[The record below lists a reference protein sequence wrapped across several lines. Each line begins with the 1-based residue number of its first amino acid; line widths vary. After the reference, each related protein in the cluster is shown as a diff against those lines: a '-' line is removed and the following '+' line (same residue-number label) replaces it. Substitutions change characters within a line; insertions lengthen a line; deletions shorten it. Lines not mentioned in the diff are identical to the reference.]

1 MADTLTA
8 EGKLLGANAVEQIT
22 DKFKKRKFWV
32 ETDLDSQWPQVI
44 EFELVQDK
52 VDVIDK
58 YKVGDMV
65 RVGFNL
71 RGRKYTSKKTG
82 QEGVINSLNAWF
94 VDKSKSG
101 NTAPAAPVTNDASD
115 DLPF

>member
-1 MADTLTA
+1 MANTLTA

-58 YKVGDMV
+58 YKAGDML

-94 VDKSKSG
+94 VDKSKASAPTS
-101 NTAPAAPVTNDASD
+101 TATSKDDES

>member
-1 MADTLTA
+1 MSVSLSA
-8 EGKLLGANAVEQIT
+8 EGKLLGSNAVEQIT

-32 ETDLDSQWPQVI
+32 ETELDSQWPQVI

-58 YKVGDMV
+58 YKKGDLI

-71 RGRKYTSKKTG
+71 RGRKYVSKKTG

-94 VDKSKSG
+94 VDKQKA
-101 NTAPAAPVTNDASD
+101 NTAPSSESSSTSND

>member
-1 MADTLTA
+1 
-8 EGKLLGANAVEQIT
+8 
-22 DKFKKRKFWV
+22 
-32 ETDLDSQWPQVI
+32 
-44 EFELVQDK
+44 
-52 VDVIDK
+52 
-58 YKVGDMV
+58 MV

-94 VDKSKSG
+94 VDKSKG
-101 NTAPAAPVTNDASD
+101 VNTAPAAPVTSNASD